1 MAPFADGTRNRIWY
15 AQSRSSTRGGPP
27 LLLIHGAG
35 GSHLHWPPQ
44 LRRLPGVSVLAPDLP
59 GHGRS
64 EGLGREAIGDYTR
77 DVVSLLDALGVERT
91 VVGGHSMG
99 GAIAQAMA
107 LDHAERVAGLIL
119 IGTGAKLR
127 VAPAVLDGILNDFE
141 ATVGLVVDWSFGP
154 AATDDLKQ
162 LGIKAIRETAPA
174 VLLGDYRACDRF
186 DIRDQLERIQT
197 PTLVVGGTAD
207 RLTPLRF
214 SRYLAENI
222 DRARLEIIQGGG
234 HMMALES
241 PEEVGAAVDRFM
253 AELS

>member
-15 AQSRSSTRGGPP
+15 AQSRSSTRGRPA

-35 GSHLHWPPQ
+35 GSHLHWPRQ

-64 EGLGREAIGDYTR
+64 EGPGREAIGQYAR
-77 DVVSLLDALGVERT
+77 DVVSFLDLLGVERM

-99 GAIAQAMA
+99 GAIAQVMA

-127 VAPAVLDGILNDFE
+127 VAPAVLDGIPNDFE

-162 LGIKAIRETAPA
+162 LGLKAIRETDPA

-186 DIRDQLERIQT
+186 DIRHQLERIQT

-222 DRARLEIIQGGG
+222 DRARLEIIEGGG

-241 PEEVGAAVDRFM
+241 PEEVGAVVDRFM

>member
-15 AQSRSSTRGGPP
+15 AQSRPSTRGGPP

-64 EGLGREAIGDYTR
+64 EGPGREAIGDYTR
-77 DVVSLLDALGVERT
+77 DVVSLLDALGIERT

-162 LGIKAIRETAPA
+162 LGIKAIRETDPA

-186 DIRDQLERIQT
+186 DILDQLERIQT

-214 SRYLAENI
+214 SRYLAEKI
-222 DRARLEIIQGGG
+222 DRARLEIIEGGG

>member
-15 AQSRSSTRGGPP
+15 AQSRSSTRGRPP

-64 EGLGREAIGDYTR
+64 EGPGREAIGEYAR
-77 DVVSLLDALGVERT
+77 DVVSFLDALGVERT

-99 GAIAQAMA
+99 GAIAQAIA
-107 LDHAERVAGLIL
+107 LEHAERVAGLIL

-127 VAPAVLDGILNDFE
+127 VAPAVLDGILNDFD
-141 ATVGLVVDWSFGP
+141 ATAGLVVDWSFGP

-162 LGIKAIRETAPA
+162 LGIKAIRETDPA

-222 DRARLEIIQGGG
+222 DRARLEIIEGGG

-241 PEEVGAAVDRFM
+241 PEEVGAVVDRFM

>member
-15 AQSRSSTRGGPP
+15 AQSRSSTRGRPP

-64 EGLGREAIGDYTR
+64 EGPGREAIGEYAR
-77 DVVSLLDALGVERT
+77 DVVSLLDALGVERA

-99 GAIAQAMA
+99 GAIAQAIA
-107 LDHAERVAGLIL
+107 LEHAERVAGLIL
-119 IGTGAKLR
+119 RGTGAKLR
-127 VAPAVLDGILNDFE
+127 VAPAVLDGILNDFD
-141 ATVGLVVDWSFGP
+141 ATAGLVVDWSFGP

-162 LGIKAIRETAPA
+162 LGIKAIRETDPA

-222 DRARLEIIQGGG
+222 DRARLEIIEGGG

-241 PEEVGAAVDRFM
+241 PEEVGAVVDRFM

>member
-15 AQSRSSTRGGPP
+15 AQSRSSTRGRPA

-64 EGLGREAIGDYTR
+64 DGPGREAIGEYAR

-99 GAIAQAMA
+99 GAIAQVMA
-107 LDHAERVAGLIL
+107 IDHAERVAGLIL

-162 LGIKAIRETAPA
+162 LGLKAIRETDPA

-222 DRARLEIIQGGG
+222 AGAQLEIVEGAG

-241 PEEVGAAVDRFM
+241 PEEVGAVVDRFM

>member
-64 EGLGREAIGDYTR
+64 EGPGREAIGDYTR

-162 LGIKAIRETAPA
+162 LGIKAIRETDPA

-186 DIRDQLERIQT
+186 DILDQLERIQT

-222 DRARLEIIQGGG
+222 DRARLEIIEGGG

>member
-1 MAPFADGTRNRIWY
+1 
-15 AQSRSSTRGGPP
+15 
-27 LLLIHGAG
+27 
-35 GSHLHWPPQ
+35 
-44 LRRLPGVSVLAPDLP
+44 
-59 GHGRS
+59 
-64 EGLGREAIGDYTR
+64 
-77 DVVSLLDALGVERT
+77 LDALGVERA

-99 GAIAQAMA
+99 GAIAQVMA

-154 AATDDLKQ
+154 AATDELKQ
-162 LGIKAIRETAPA
+162 LGIKAIRETEPA
-174 VLLGDYRACDRF
+174 VLLGDYRACDHF
-186 DIRDQLERIQT
+186 DVRDQLARIRT

-207 RLTPLRF
+207 KLTPLRF

-222 DRARLEIIQGGG
+222 AGARLEVIEGAG

-241 PEEVGAAVDRFM
+241 PDRVGAAVAQFI
-253 AELS
+253 AELP

>member
-64 EGLGREAIGDYTR
+64 EGPGREAIGDYTR

-91 VVGGHSMG
+91 VVGGQSMG

-162 LGIKAIRETAPA
+162 LGIKAIRETDPA

-222 DRARLEIIQGGG
+222 DRARLEIIEGGG

-241 PEEVGAAVDRFM
+241 PEEVGAVVDRFM

>member
-15 AQSRSSTRGGPP
+15 AQSRPSTRGGPP

-44 LRRLPGVSVLAPDLP
+44 LRRLAGVSVLAPDLP

-64 EGLGREAIGDYTR
+64 EGPGREAIGDYTR
-77 DVVSLLDALGVERT
+77 DVVSLLDALGIERT

-162 LGIKAIRETAPA
+162 LGIKAIRETDPA

-186 DIRDQLERIQT
+186 DIRDQMERIQT

-222 DRARLEIIQGGG
+222 DRARLEIIEGGG

-241 PEEVGAAVDRFM
+241 PEEVGAVVDRFM

>member
-1 MAPFADGTRNRIWY
+1 
-15 AQSRSSTRGGPP
+15 
-27 LLLIHGAG
+27 
-35 GSHLHWPPQ
+35 
-44 LRRLPGVSVLAPDLP
+44 
-59 GHGRS
+59 
-64 EGLGREAIGDYTR
+64 
-77 DVVSLLDALGVERT
+77 LDALGVERT

-107 LDHAERVAGLIL
+107 LEDAERVAGLIL

-162 LGIKAIRETAPA
+162 LGIKAIRETDPA

-222 DRARLEIIQGGG
+222 DRARLEIIEGGG

-241 PEEVGAAVDRFM
+241 PEEVGAVVDRFM